1 MDGIRWLKA
10 SWDEVNENTIRNCF
24 QKFVFP
30 QIEGVTEE
38 AQDDAE
44 FSDLFQ
50 LLTTKVIAEEYL
62 SFDDDVET
70 HEQAV
75 NIAQVDWHETARARC
90 IPDVASDLLDNK
102 TEVDHV
108 ERDEEIEGVLV
119 DQPKNVEVLH
129 MLQNI
134 KTLAT
139 TSTDAKLI
147 DYIYEKI

>member
-1 MDGIRWLKA
+1 MSIQPQCLQF
-10 SWDEVNENTIRNCF
+10 F
-24 QKFVFP
+24 QF
-30 QIEGVTEE
+30 
-38 AQDDAE
+38 
-44 FSDLFQ
+44 FSSVLC
-50 LLTTKVIAEEYL
+50 LVIAEEYL

-90 IPDVASDLLDNK
+90 IQDVASDLLDNQM
-102 TEVDHV
+102 EVDNV
-108 ERDEEIEGVLV
+108 ERDEEIEGVQV

-139 TSTDAKLI
+139 TSTNAKLI
-147 DYIYEKI
+147 DYIYRKI

>member
-1 MDGIRWLKA
+1 MVKTLLQLWLKVSVLDGIRWLKA

-30 QIEGVTEE
+30 QVEGVTEE

-75 NIAQVDWHETARARC
+75 NIAQVDWHETARVSR
-90 IPDVASDLLDNK
+90 
-102 TEVDHV
+102 
-108 ERDEEIEGVLV
+108 
-119 DQPKNVEVLH
+119 
-129 MLQNI
+129 M
-134 KTLAT
+134 
-139 TSTDAKLI
+139 
-147 DYIYEKI
+147 